1 MIIIKLLTSLIEM
14 ALTMAKGLLLKTD
27 RTATIVDLHSYLD
40 YDKYMDDYR
49 EYYLLDNMV
58 LLQAEDNEDINI
70 TASLLKLERTDST
83 IEIGGNELVP
93 VFGNVLLIKSYLQGD
108 INVEALPNL
117 IRESILELNKEKVS

>member
-1 MIIIKLLTSLIEM
+1 M